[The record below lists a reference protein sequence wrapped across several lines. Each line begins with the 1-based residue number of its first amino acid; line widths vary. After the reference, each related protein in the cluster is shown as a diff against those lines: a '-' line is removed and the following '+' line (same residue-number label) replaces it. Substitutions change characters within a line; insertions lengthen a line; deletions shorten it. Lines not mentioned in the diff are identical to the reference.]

1 MKHLLVTLLAACAL
15 VWTATVATAQNGY
28 RVQPGDVL
36 AVEVL
41 QDPSLNRDLLVL
53 PDGSISFPF
62 AGALRASGL
71 TTGQIQ
77 SQIAQGISS
86 NFTVQPNVFVA
97 VRTVVEPVAAG
108 PFVPL
113 PPVTMDIYYLGEWN
127 TPGVAEL
134 PPGTTLVQALSMGG
148 GFSNF
153 AATNRI
159 QLRRVDRHT
168 GQTSVVTVDYRAIA
182 RGATLSHDPVL
193 HEGDVI
199 LAPERRLFE

>member
-1 MKHLLVTLLAACAL
+1 MKHLLVTLLTACAL
-15 VWTATVATAQNGY
+15 VWTASVATAQTGY
-28 RVQPGDVL
+28 RIQPGDVL
-36 AVEVL
+36 SVEVL
-41 QDPSLNRDLLVL
+41 QDPSLNRDILVL

-62 AGALRASGL
+62 AGAMRASGM
-71 TTGQIQ
+71 TTGQVQ

-97 VRTVVEPVAAG
+97 VRTVTEPVIG
-108 PFVPL
+108 TGIPL

-182 RGATLSHDPVL
+182 RGAVLSHDPVL

>member
-1 MKHLLVTLLAACAL
+1 MKHLLVTLLTACAL
-15 VWTATVATAQNGY
+15 VWTASVATAQTGY
-28 RVQPGDVL
+28 RIQPGDVL
-36 AVEVL
+36 SVEVL
-41 QDPSLNRDLLVL
+41 QDPSLNRDILVL

-62 AGALRASGL
+62 AGALRASGM
-71 TTGQIQ
+71 TTGQVQ

-97 VRTVVEPVAAG
+97 VRTVTEPVIG
-108 PFVPL
+108 TGIPL

-127 TPGVAEL
+127 TPGVVEL

-168 GQTSVVTVDYRAIA
+168 GHTSVVTVDYRAIA
-182 RGATLSHDPVL
+182 RGAALSHDPVL

>member
-1 MKHLLVTLLAACAL
+1 MKHLIVTLLAACAL
-15 VWTATVATAQNGY
+15 VWTASVATAQTGY
-28 RVQPGDVL
+28 RIQPGDVL
-36 AVEVL
+36 SVEVL
-41 QDPSLNRDLLVL
+41 QDPSLNRDILVL

-71 TTGQIQ
+71 TTGQVQ
-77 SQIAQGISS
+77 AQIAQGISS

-97 VRTVVEPVAAG
+97 VRTVTEPVIG
-108 PFVPL
+108 TGIPL

-127 TPGVAEL
+127 TPGVVEL

-168 GQTSVVTVDYRAIA
+168 GHTSVVTVDYRAIA